1 MAKRAHY
8 VLRCPK
14 CGSVQ
19 SFHTGK
25 DLTDVTFRC
34 RDNECGRT
42 TKLHDKRSGGLR
54 ADVKGPM
61 AGLKAS
67 STALVHKRRDHPNID
82 AALEQIEDKLEGMPP
97 HRREDLDPPGL
108 ADMCCP
114 TDKTEFKDA
123 SSLAGPQAPS
133 VDG

>member
-1 MAKRAHY
+1 MAKRDHY

-14 CGSVQ
+14 CGAVQ

-25 DLTDVTFRC
+25 DLTDATFMC
-34 RDNECGRT
+34 RTCGRT
-42 TKLHDKRSGGLR
+42 TKLHDKRQGGLR

-61 AGLKAS
+61 PGLKAA
-67 STALVHKRRDHPNID
+67 STALVDKRRDHPNID

-97 HRREDLDPPGL
+97 HRREDLDPPTV

-123 SSLAGPQAPS
+123 STLAGSPTS
-133 VDG
+133 

>member
-19 SFHTGK
+19 AFHTGK
-25 DLTDVTFRC
+25 DLTDVTFSC
-34 RDNECGRT
+34 RTCGRT
-42 TKLHDKRSGGLR
+42 TKLHDKHRGGLR
-54 ADVKGPM
+54 ADIKGPM
-61 AGLKAS
+61 PGLKAA
-67 STALVHKRRDHPNID
+67 STALVHKRRDHPNVQATID
-82 AALEQIEDKLEGMPP
+82 KVEEKLEGMPP

-123 SSLAGPQAPS
+123 SDLARSPTP
-133 VDG
+133 